1 MKLGDLQIAFCN
13 NMFSPTTSQ
22 LASKSMLTDR
32 IRGGHLSPAD
42 RLSIYRHNVF
52 SNLRGALSDLYPIIE
67 NVVGKA
73 FFAAMADYFIRVT
86 PSCSGDLNLF
96 GAEFAAF
103 IKAYTPASDLPYLV
117 DVAKMEW
124 AWHCAFHAAD
134 ANALD
139 LARLASVPAESHA
152 LLKFKLHPSAQLL
165 ASPFP
170 LFDIWRVNQPE
181 YEGDMQL
188 DWKTAGDHLLVFRPD
203 VEVEMRQLD
212 AASFAFLSAL
222 CEGHTLEVA
231 ASNGF
236 AVDEQFPLQT
246 KLIEFVQMNLVV
258 DFS

>member
-13 NMFSPTTSQ
+13 NMFPPTTLQ
-22 LASKSMLTDR
+22 LASKSMLTDC
-32 IRGGHLSPAD
+32 IQGGHLSPAE

-52 SNLRGALSDLYPIIE
+52 SNLRGALSDLYPIVKKI
-67 NVVGKA
+67 VGGT
-73 FFAAMADYFIRVT
+73 FFAVMADYFIRVT
-86 PSCSGDLNLF
+86 PSRSGDLNEF

-134 ANALD
+134 VNALD

-152 LLKFKLHPSAQLL
+152 ALKFALHPSAQLL
-165 ASPFP
+165 ASPYP
-170 LFDIWRVNQPE
+170 LWNIWRVNQPE
-181 YEGDMQL
+181 YEGYMQL
-188 DWKTAGDHLLVFRPD
+188 DWKTPGDQLLVFRPD

-212 AASFAFLSAL
+212 ATSFAFLSAL
-222 CEGHTLEVA
+222 RDGDSLDA
-231 ASNGF
+231 AAEKAF
-236 AVDEQFPLQT
+236 AVDEQFPLQV

>member
-52 SNLRGALSDLYPIIE
+52 SNLRGALSDLYP
-67 NVVGKA
+67 VVKKIVGET

-86 PSCSGDLNLF
+86 PSRSGDLNEF
-96 GAEFAAF
+96 GAEFAGF

-152 LLKFKLHPSAQLL
+152 ALKVKLHPSARLL

-222 CEGHTLEVA
+222 CDGGSLEA
-231 ASNGF
+231 ATGKALTMN
-236 AVDEQFPLQT
+236 EQFPLQT